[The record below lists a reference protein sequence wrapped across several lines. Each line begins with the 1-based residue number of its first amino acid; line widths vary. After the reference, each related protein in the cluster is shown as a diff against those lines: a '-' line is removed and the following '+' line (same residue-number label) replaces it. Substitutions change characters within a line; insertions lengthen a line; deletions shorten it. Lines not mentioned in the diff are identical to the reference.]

1 MNEWLGQLG
10 LHAWKPL
17 LTAFMLPPVPMLV
30 LAAWAGWR
38 LRRQRRGGGL
48 LLGLALSLIWLSCTL
63 EADTALQRWLLP
75 SPAPLGADRL
85 SALRREATPANAP
98 VVAVVVLGGGREQLA
113 PEYGASNLGPESMER
128 LRYGLWLSRRIGAP
142 LGFAGGTG
150 WGAAHGDPEGQVA
163 ARIAAQEFAL
173 PLRWVEAESRDTR
186 ENAQRILPMLTQ
198 SGVGHVLLVTHGWHM
213 RRALR
218 AFEAAANGA
227 VVIEAAP
234 MGLSED
240 DTEGLL
246 RWVPTNNGYRR
257 VRNTLRECLGLL
269 FGA

>member
-17 LTAFMLPPVPMLV
+17 LTACLLPPVPMLV
-30 LAAWAGWR
+30 MAAWAGWR

-63 EADTALQRWLLP
+63 EGDAALQRGLLP
-75 SPAPLGADRL
+75 SPAALSTDRL
-85 SALRREATPANAP
+85 SALQREAAPAGRP
-98 VVAVVVLGGGREQLA
+98 TVAIVVLGGGRERLA
-113 PEYGASNLGPESMER
+113 PEYGVSNLGPESMER
-128 LRYGLWLSRRIGAP
+128 LRYGLWLARRTGAP
-142 LGFAGGTG
+142 VGFSGGTG
-150 WGAAHGDPEGQVA
+150 WGASHGDPEGLVA

-173 PLRWVEAESRDTR
+173 PLRWVESESRDTR
-186 ENAQRILPMLTQ
+186 ENAERIMPMLTE
-198 SGVGHVLLVTHGWHM
+198 SGVEHVLLVTHGWHM
-213 RRALR
+213 RRAVR
-218 AFEAAANGA
+218 AFEAAAGGA
-227 VVIEAAP
+227 VTIEAAP

-246 RWVPTNNGYRR
+246 RWMPTNNGYRR